1 MTQDTAEIPPTA
13 AAGVREEISG
23 LALRGDAGECCA
35 LDVVSR
41 VHLLLCTNADYL
53 QHVAVCLTSLLVNN
67 PHLFFDVVVV
77 GRTSERLDEERLR
90 RSLAQF
96 PNQSLTFKQF
106 TPPAHRILPLNP
118 GAHYTLDTWTR
129 LWVADFFPPEVK
141 RVLYLDGDIVVLGD
155 VAPLWRTELDG
166 AILAAVDIPGSQR
179 GVTHHGMRI
188 EDGYF
193 SAGVLLIDLQQ
204 WRQAGALETVLEY
217 VAAYPERL
225 PDVDQDALNACFHAR
240 RKRLEYKWN
249 AIWPFFR
256 EPLVLSL
263 PRAEIEAVRAEARI
277 VHFNGASKPWSY
289 FCDHPRK
296 NEYDRYLRLTEW
308 REFVPS
314 DRTLINRLRKTASAI
329 LSDRVKD
336 FLKARAAQIAR
347 HGDR

>member
-166 AILAAVDIPGSQR
+166 AILPG
-179 GVTHHGMRI
+179 
-188 EDGYF
+188 
-193 SAGVLLIDLQQ
+193 
-204 WRQAGALETVLEY
+204 LETRGLAERVAELGVFAGCHRPQHVPGGVELLEDPGDARQHLEGGLQLI
-217 VAAYPERL
+217 VADCLDGGADFVDGQLHPE
-225 PDVDQDALNACFHAR
+225 FGS
-240 RKRLEYKWN
+240 
-249 AIWPFFR
+249 
-256 EPLVLSL
+256 LVLDD
-263 PRAEIEAVRAEARI
+263 E
-277 VHFNGASKPWSY
+277 
-289 FCDHPRK
+289 
-296 NEYDRYLRLTEW
+296 
-308 REFVPS
+308 
-314 DRTLINRLRKTASAI
+314 
-329 LSDRVKD
+329 
-336 FLKARAAQIAR
+336 Q
-347 HGDR
+347 